1 MMVVFERVF
10 QVTVRLEAPSGPA
23 ADEALRRLPQR
34 LLGAVPG
41 RLDGLQV
48 LSKSV
53 QPVIRLV

>member
-1 MMVVFERVF
+1 MTVVFERVF

-23 ADEALRRLPQR
+23 ADEALRRLGQR

-53 QPVIRLV
+53 KPV